1 MVKTT
6 KRKLSLEN
14 ERKYRNICY
23 TKHYRY
29 NFISE
34 IYILTMENM
43 NDKLKKQFIGLR
55 GLIYSHIE
63 SIRAL
68 LQQAKQLED
77 LTSTFSTTGNDKVQK
92 QQLEKIVQSI
102 YGTISTLVDKTNDL
116 FDEYMKILRSSLD
129 N

>member
-1 MVKTT
+1 
-6 KRKLSLEN
+6 
-14 ERKYRNICY
+14 
-23 TKHYRY
+23 
-29 NFISE
+29 
-34 IYILTMENM
+34 M

-55 GLIYSHIE
+55 GLIDSNIE

-77 LTSTFSTTGNDKVQK
+77 LASTFSTTGNDKVQK